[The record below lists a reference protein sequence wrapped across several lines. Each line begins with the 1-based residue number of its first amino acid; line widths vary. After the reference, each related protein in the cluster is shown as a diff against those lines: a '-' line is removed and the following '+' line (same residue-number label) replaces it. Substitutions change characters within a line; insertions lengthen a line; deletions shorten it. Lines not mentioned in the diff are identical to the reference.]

1 VTTASRKSWGP
12 STLAVHAGNGPDP
25 ATGAVMTPIYATST
39 FVQSAPGVTT
49 GWEYARS
56 GNPTRA
62 DFERALADVEG
73 GSAGFA
79 FASGLAA
86 EATVLDLLAHGSH
99 VITSQGLY
107 GGTWRLLHRVRNHS
121 ANLSVT
127 HVDASDASDPAALE
141 AALTPRTAMVWVETP
156 GNPLLDIVDLDAIAA
171 FARGHGLLSVVD
183 NTFASPAVQ
192 RPLEHGV
199 DIVVHS
205 ATKYIGGHSDII
217 AGAVV
222 VGDNAELATRLGFLQ
237 NAVGAVLDPFQSF
250 LARRGLLT
258 LPLRIERHAANALKV
273 ARFLDT
279 HPRIERV
286 LYPGLQNHPGHSL
299 AMRQMANGGGMVA
312 AFLKGD
318 ATAVASFLQRLRLF
332 RLAES
337 LGGVESLVGQPWTMS
352 HGSVAEEHRLAIGIT
367 PQLVRLSVGIEDA
380 DDLIADL
387 DAALG

>member
-1 VTTASRKSWGP
+1 LIVTTVARKSWGP
-12 STLAVHAGNGPDP
+12 STLAVHAGRGPDP

-62 DFERALADVEG
+62 EFERALADVEG

-99 VITSQGLY
+99 VITSQDLY
-107 GGTWRLLHRVRNHS
+107 GGTWRLFHRVRNHS
-121 ANLSVT
+121 ANLTVT
-127 HVDASDASDPAALE
+127 HVDASDPAAFA

-156 GNPLLDIVDLDAIAA
+156 GNPLLGIVDLAAVAA
-171 FARGHGLLSVVD
+171 FARAHGLLCVVD

-192 RPLEHGV
+192 RPLAHGV

-222 VGDNAELATRLGFLQ
+222 VGDNAELAARLGLLQ
-237 NAVGAVLDPFQSF
+237 NTVGAVLDPFQSF

-258 LPLRIERHAANALKV
+258 LPLRIERHAANALAV

-279 HPRIERV
+279 HARVERV
-286 LYPGLQNHPGHSL
+286 LYPGLQHHPGHAL

-318 ATAVASFLQRLRLF
+318 ATAVAAFLQRLKLF

-352 HGSVAEEHRLAIGIT
+352 HGSVAEEHRRAIGIT

-380 DDLIADL
+380 GDLIADL